1 MKKTYN
7 KKSKEDKER
16 EVNELLEKA
25 NEGIAKCFTSSEQFK
40 ELASYMSKFYNY
52 SFRNTFLI
60 QEQFEGALAV
70 GSYAFWKEK
79 GFTVNKGEKGI
90 KILVPNTLSDYFINS
105 KGEEVK
111 LSKATPEEKRL
122 IEQGEIE
129 VRKGKLIFNQGY
141 VFEVSQTNAK
151 AEDLPKIFPG
161 RWLDGEV
168 KNYDLMYK
176 AMENIAK
183 KIGVKIIEPKGEL
196 GAVKGVSYPLTKEV
210 ALNPRNTQ
218 LQNVKTLIH
227 ELAHAK
233 LHTMETRDNYTTN
246 EKEFQAEMS
255 AYVVC
260 SYFGLDTSEY
270 SFRYISSWTEDVEL
284 KDKEKLINEV
294 RETVKEYIEV
304 IEDTLINSKDL
315 SLELEKEVNTEIKL
329 EDEKLIN
336 FIGKDKVI
344 INEINKEELE
354 RKISENN
361 SYIFLENDRELSSKN
376 YVMAINEKGIYKD
389 LYINKNYKLENLIYI
404 DDNKNLYRV
413 KENINYDKNLY
424 EVKEQEVMNNN
435 SIKDIFKNLK
445 EKVMIKVNSILGKET
460 EEFDIEK
467 ELKEF
472 EKLFIEVE
480 DTIEKTEF
488 NTNKE
493 STLEEI
499 NIETAIIDNEE
510 KDKFLSI
517 DTTKLIELYE
527 KEISSEDKSF
537 MEKRGLKL
545 SSFVES
551 FRNELKNF
559 EFIEGNCA
567 VFAFDDFLEK
577 ELISYKEKE
586 YEEFQEETYMDR
598 LERQSLGE
606 EEFIENYGKNDNIN
620 SYIPYYVRAYTSYE
634 NIDKD
639 KLYIIKDDMEINDT
653 NIKKGEEFKIVGYD
667 QGLFIIEFPNKDIRE
682 TISFEILKD
691 LSNSLKD
698 DIKEII
704 ELEKSEYIYYDYDR
718 LKEEFIKELK
728 NYKMEGSHIEEFF
741 DYTFDIR
748 KINNMIVNRGE
759 AEVIEDMVSTYLYSD
774 SVCEELKEEITYSEV
789 VLRNKDIAKDSIIKL
804 AGSEN
809 ISYSDLSK
817 IKDVIRGDELSH
829 DVDVIDR
836 DKEYKVLI
844 DIESKDGSFIR
855 KGTSFF
861 IEGFENGKYEVNF
874 SNEEGN
880 SYIPNDGVG
889 DGYYFTIE
897 EIEKFSD
904 LNIEKNNENEI
915 DLIGESDD
923 WKLTDRDYEE
933 VSFKVMKNNIE
944 ELMKEN
950 YGDFVRA
957 IISIENNIDDLEVL
971 DNIYEKYM
979 DNDFKLI
986 NDKFEELK
994 NELGKDRRE
1003 MISADKEKE
1012 IRKKIR
1018 EHEEWINSKGI
1029 RGKQLNL
1036 ENENLSGMMLLNMD
1050 LRNANLKNADI
1061 TQCVIFADLRGA
1073 NLEGAKIDN
1082 TKWTGSNISKMT
1094 IEANKLN
1101 LIEYQLEQ
1109 EGCKHTEARKS
1120 LKTNRKDVELER

>member
-7 KKSKEDKER
+7 KKSKEDKEK

-25 NEGIAKCFTSSEQFK
+25 NEGIEKCFTSPEQFK
-40 ELASYMSKFYNY
+40 ELINYMSKFYNY

-60 QEQFEGALAV
+60 QEQFKGALAV

-90 KILVPNTLSDYFINS
+90 KILVPNRLSDYFINS

-151 AEDLPKIFPG
+151 AAEDLPKIFPG

-183 KIGVKIIEPKGEL
+183 KIGVRIIEPKGEL
-196 GAVKGVSYPLTKEV
+196 GSVKGVSYPLTKEV

-233 LHTMETRDNYTTN
+233 LHTMEIRDKYTTN
-246 EKEFQAEMS
+246 EREFQAEMS

-270 SFRYISSWTEDVEL
+270 SFRYISSWTKDVEL

-294 RETVKEYIEV
+294 RETVREYICV
-304 IEDTLINSKDL
+304 IEDTLSQDKNLIEEQSKENIQDKSNTIEYDK
-315 SLELEKEVNTEIKL
+315 SLYEIK
-329 EDEKLIN
+329 EQEN
-336 FIGKDKVI
+336 M
-344 INEINKEELE
+344 N
-354 RKISENN
+354 ENN
-361 SYIFLENDRELSSKN
+361 SWLTRYFNEKNIDAELGIALSENDKFVELVSTK
-376 YVMAINEKGIYKD
+376 
-389 LYINKNYKLENLIYI
+389 I
-404 DDNKNLYRV
+404 D
-413 KENINYDKNLY
+413 
-424 EVKEQEVMNNN
+424 
-435 SIKDIFKNLK
+435 FKY
-445 EKVMIKVNSILGKET
+445 
-460 EEFDIEK
+460 
-467 ELKEF
+467 
-472 EKLFIEVE
+472 
-480 DTIEKTEF
+480 
-488 NTNKE
+488 
-493 STLEEI
+493 
-499 NIETAIIDNEE
+499 IID
-510 KDKFLSI
+510 
-517 DTTKLIELYE
+517 
-527 KEISSEDKSF
+527 
-537 MEKRGLKL
+537 
-545 SSFVES
+545 
-551 FRNELKNF
+551 
-559 EFIEGNCA
+559 
-567 VFAFDDFLEK
+567 
-577 ELISYKEKE
+577 
-586 YEEFQEETYMDR
+586 
-598 LERQSLGE
+598 
-606 EEFIENYGKNDNIN
+606 
-620 SYIPYYVRAYTSYE
+620 
-634 NIDKD
+634 
-639 KLYIIKDDMEINDT
+639 
-653 NIKKGEEFKIVGYD
+653 
-667 QGLFIIEFPNKDIRE
+667 
-682 TISFEILKD
+682 
-691 LSNSLKD
+691 
-698 DIKEII
+698 
-704 ELEKSEYIYYDYDR
+704 
-718 LKEEFIKELK
+718 
-728 NYKMEGSHIEEFF
+728 
-741 DYTFDIR
+741 
-748 KINNMIVNRGE
+748 
-759 AEVIEDMVSTYLYSD
+759 
-774 SVCEELKEEITYSEV
+774 ELKEEIEHYNEDSSLQSIQELKDELEIYTNLTYF
-789 VLRNKDIAKDSIIKL
+789 LDKDINRVVGYEIEELSYTEKNYTIKSNVKLEDGTFIKEGTSFSIEGFEKGDIKVKFEQRGEYNYL
-804 AGSEN
+804 SPTQ
-809 ISYSDLSK
+809 IVRYSDLSK
-817 IKDVIRGDELSH
+817 IKGMVRENELSH
-829 DVDVIDR
+829 NADVIDR

-844 DIESKDGSFIR
+844 DIDGEDGSFIR
-855 KGTSFF
+855 KGTSFL
-861 IEGFENGKYEVNF
+861 IEGFENGKYEVHF

-880 SYIPNDGVG
+880 IYIPNNGVG
-889 DGYYFTIE
+889 DGYYFTID

-904 LNIEKNNENEI
+904 LNIENEI
-915 DLIGESDD
+915 DVIDKSND
-923 WKLTDRDYEE
+923 WNLTDRDYEE

-944 ELMKEN
+944 RLMKEN

-957 IISIENNIDDLEVL
+957 IISIENNINDLDVL
-971 DNIYEKYM
+971 DNIYYKYM

-994 NELGKDRRE
+994 NDLGKDNIE

-1012 IRKKIR
+1012 IIKKIR
-1018 EHEEWINSKGI
+1018 EHEEWINSKGT

-1036 ENENLSGMMLLNMD
+1036 ENENLSGMRLLNVD

-1082 TKWTGSNISKMT
+1082 TKWTGSNIGKIT